1 MKGQLG
7 LAIAFAGVLWV
18 STANAQVA
26 TGTISGTVRDN
37 TGAVLPGVTVVVQN
51 QDTGISR
58 TVLTNEAGYY
68 SAPSLGVGQYGLMLS
83 LPGFQTVERTGI
95 TLTVGREAV
104 VDVQLSVGAI
114 AQTLEVTEEAPLV
127 ATTNASVSFTV
138 GDTTIRELP
147 LNGRDLTELVLLN
160 PGVNDAMVHS
170 NADKYGYGRRIS
182 ISGARGED
190 NSFLLDGSYIGNFR
204 RQPPSGPGGALFG
217 AETVREFEVVT
228 NSYSAQYGRVLG
240 GVFNAVSKS
249 GDNGWH
255 GGIYE
260 FLRNSS
266 LDARNFFDQR
276 QKPDDPRLPPFR
288 RNQFGATFSGPIV
301 RNKAFFFANYE
312 GLRES
317 LTTTQF
323 TVVPDLNARKG
334 ILPGGR
340 TVQVNPIM
348 GRYLQ
353 YIAEPSPGGINF
365 GDGTAQRIWTGKRI
379 DDDDFGQARLDYQM
393 AANDSFF
400 ARLTASDSLRRN
412 DASPN
417 SKEYALYDSVTTR
430 LLTLSETHIFSPRL
444 LNTFQFSANGVRP
457 EDFATTP
464 KIPDDL
470 LSVPGGNPP
479 TLGYGFG
486 LDSGTSH
493 YITNRFNVQNDITW
507 TLTNHSLRFG
517 GMLERLQSN
526 ITNVNRPQGAWTF
539 ANVEQWLLANPRQY
553 RGTPPGYGNP
563 SFGYRQWLFGLY
575 TQDDWRIAKPL
586 TLNIGLRWEP
596 YTVPTEVN
604 GRMASL
610 RNITD
615 PALTVGP
622 PWLNHSW
629 GDLEPRL
636 GFAWRTTDSGKTSV
650 RGGVGLFR
658 TPLDSNVYWSAM
670 SRTWPY
676 QPEFQFALT
685 ANDAKFFPLAVPLIA
700 SKLAGANLGV
710 GAAWDYQNMRS
721 PRVWQYNLNI
731 QQQIG
736 DSSVVSLGYTGH
748 RGDRETSL
756 GDYNVPTAV
765 FNGSSYEFPATAK
778 KLNSNF
784 EGINLSKTNARSW
797 YNALLLSFQKR
808 LSAGLQMQVSYTY
821 SKVIDQSDS
830 DIKASEVGAGGGT
843 LKYVYDL
850 NAQRALSAYDI
861 RNVLSINYTYDIPS
875 ARRLKGPAGSVLS
888 GWRLSGIVKM
898 QDGQP
903 FSVNRTASSFLSGL
917 SGSPGLISPNLV
929 PGFTAGQI
937 TWGNPNRSKD
947 PTGLGRYF
955 NPAAYSLPG
964 VRDLGNVGRNTLIG
978 PGVAMWNA
986 ALSKNMAVSEGKN
999 LEFRGEFFNVLNRAN
1014 FAAPSPSVFDAS
1026 GARLGNAGV
1035 IQSTNTTSRQIQFGL
1050 KLSF

>member
-1 MKGQLG
+1 MKRILG
-7 LAIAFAGVLWV
+7 LAIAFAGLLYA
-18 STANAQVA
+18 SAAYPQVA

-37 TGAVLPGVTVVVQN
+37 TGAVLPGVTVAIQN

-58 TVLTNEAGYY
+58 TLLTNEAGYY
-68 SAPSLGVGQYGLMLS
+68 SGPSLGVGQYGLMVS

-104 VDVQLSVGAI
+104 VDIQMAVGAI
-114 AQTLEVTEEAPLV
+114 AQTVEVSAEAPLV
-127 ATTNASVSFTV
+127 STTQSSVSFTV

-160 PGVNDAMVHS
+160 PGVSDAMVHS

-255 GGIYE
+255 GGVYE

-266 LDARNFFDQR
+266 LDARNFFDR
-276 QKPDDPRLPPFR
+276 QQGPSDPRLPPFR
-288 RNQFGATFSGPIV
+288 RNQFGATLSGPIV
-301 RNKAFFFANYE
+301 KNKAFFFANYE
-312 GLRES
+312 GFRES
-317 LTTTQF
+317 LTTTQL
-323 TVVPDLNARKG
+323 TPVPDLNARKG

-340 TVQVNPIM
+340 TVQVNSIM
-348 GRYLQ
+348 ARYLQ
-353 YIAEPSPGGINF
+353 YIVEPSPGGINF
-365 GDGTAQRIWTGKRI
+365 GDGTAQRIWTAKRL
-379 DDDDFGQARLDYQM
+379 DDDDFGQARLDYQIDN
-393 AANDSFF
+393 NDSFF
-400 ARLTASDSLRRN
+400 ARFTASDSLRGV
-412 DASPN
+412 DSSPN
-417 SKEYALYDSVTTR
+417 SKEYRTYDSVNTR

-444 LNTFQFSANGVRP
+444 LNTFQFSANAVRP
-457 EDFATTP
+457 EDFATAP
-464 KIPDDL
+464 KLPSDL
-470 LSVPGGNPP
+470 LSVPGQNPP
-479 TLGYGFG
+479 VLGYGFG
-486 LDSGTSH
+486 IDSGTSH
-493 YITNRFNVQNDITW
+493 YITNRFNLQNDMSW
-507 TLTNHSLRFG
+507 TLTNHSLKFG

-553 RGTPPGYGNP
+553 RGTPPQFGNP

-575 TQDDWRIAKPL
+575 SQDDWRISNAL
-586 TLNIGLRWEP
+586 TLNLGLRWEP

-604 GRMASL
+604 GRIAGL
-610 RNITD
+610 RNIAD
-615 PALTVGP
+615 PALTVGA
-622 PWLNHSW
+622 PWINHSW

-636 GFAWRTTDSGKTSV
+636 GFAWRTTASGKTSV

-676 QPEFQFALT
+676 QPEFQFAL
-685 ANDAKFFPLAVPLIA
+685 AGNDARSFPLALPLIA
-700 SKLAGANLGV
+700 SKVASANQGV
-710 GAAWDYQNMRS
+710 GAAWDYNNMRS
-721 PRVWQYNLNI
+721 PRVWQYNVTI

-748 RGDRETSL
+748 RGDRETSI
-756 GDYNVPTAV
+756 GDYNVPTAT
-765 FNGSSYEFPATAK
+765 FNGIDYEFAASAK
-778 KLNSNF
+778 KINPNF
-784 EGINLSKTNARSW
+784 EGMNLSKTNAKSW
-797 YNALLLSFQKR
+797 YHALLLSYQKR

-821 SKVIDQSDS
+821 SKLIDQSDS

-861 RNVLSINYTYDIPS
+861 RNVLSVNYTYDLPV
-875 ARRLKGPAGSVLS
+875 RVKGPVGAVVS
-888 GWRLSGIVKM
+888 GWRLSGIVKV

-903 FSVNRTASSFLSGL
+903 FSVNRTGSSFLTGL

-929 PGFTAGQI
+929 PGFTSGQI
-937 TWGNPNRSKD
+937 IWGNPNKSKD
-947 PTGLGRYF
+947 PTGVGRYF

-964 VRDLGNVGRNTLIG
+964 VRELGNVGRNTLIG
-978 PGVAMWNA
+978 PGAAVWNA
-986 ALSKNMAVSEGKN
+986 ALSKNVAVSEGKN
-999 LEFRGEFFNVLNRAN
+999 LELRGEFFNVLNRAN
-1014 FAAPSPSVFDAS
+1014 FAPPNPTVFDAS
-1026 GARLGNAGV
+1026 GARAGNAGV
-1035 IQSTNTTSRQIQFGL
+1035 ITSTNTTSRQIQLGL